1 VTYASALTAAIAR
14 LVAAGLVECR
24 SPAGLLGA
32 GAPRGHR
39 AVACLPAG
47 DRKQRSREAAR
58 ADGLRVTARF
68 TVQLGHELKPGAG
81 LEAPSQALQDLHSA
95 QRFLIQPGTSLTN
108 EGALTFGPVTTTR
121 LQGGAYMVQ
130 AFELGVTF
138 NLDMSAP

>member
-1 VTYASALTAAIAR
+1 MTYATALTAAIAR
-14 LVAAGLVECR
+14 LTAAGLVECR
-24 SPAGLLGA
+24 SPNGLLGA

-39 AVACLPAG
+39 SVACLPAG

-58 ADGLRVTARF
+58 VDGLRVTARF

-95 QRFLIQPGTSLTN
+95 QRYLIQPGTSLTT

-121 LQGGAYMVQ
+121 LQGGAYMTQV
-130 AFELGVTF
+130 FELGITF

>member
-1 VTYASALTAAIAR
+1 MNYATALTATIGR
-14 LVAAGLVECR
+14 LTAAGLIECR
-24 SPAGLLGA
+24 SPNGLLGA
-32 GAPRGHR
+32 GAPRGNR
-39 AVACLPAG
+39 SAACLPAG

-58 ADGLRVTARF
+58 VDGLRVTARF

-95 QRFLIQPGTSLTN
+95 QRYLIQPGTSLTQQ
-108 EGALTFGPVTTTR
+108 EALTFGPVTTTR

-130 AFELGVTF
+130 AFELSVTF

>member
-1 VTYASALTAAIAR
+1 MTYASALTAVIAR
-14 LVAAGLVECR
+14 LTAAGLTECR
-24 SPAGLLGA
+24 SPNGLLGA

-39 AVACLPAG
+39 AVAVLPAG

-58 ADGLRVTARF
+58 TDGLRVTARY

-81 LEAPSQALQDLHSA
+81 LEAPNQALVDLHSA
-95 QRFLIQPGTSLTN
+95 QRYLIQPGTTLTT

-121 LQGGAYMVQ
+121 QQGGAYMIQ
-130 AFELGVTF
+130 AFEVGVSF